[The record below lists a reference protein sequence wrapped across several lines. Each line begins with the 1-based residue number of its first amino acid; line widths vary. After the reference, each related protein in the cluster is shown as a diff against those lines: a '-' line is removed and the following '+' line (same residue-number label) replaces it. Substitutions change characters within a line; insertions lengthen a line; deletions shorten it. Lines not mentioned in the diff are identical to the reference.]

1 MGDKDM
7 TVACTIIASA
17 EYCSEVV
24 GALGRNVSK
33 ILEPPFNE
41 QVSFESSPKESM
53 LLLWSKSL
61 IDCVALHFLST
72 QLGRQD

>member
-41 QVSFESSPKESM
+41 QVSSPKGCM
-53 LLLWSKSL
+53 L
-61 IDCVALHFLST
+61 H
-72 QLGRQD
+72 